1 MSKIEGLKAVRQ
13 HLTLYRS
20 AVVRGLLYR
29 EIEPESRARRLT
41 QLGEYTLLLE
51 EIKDHLHNLSD
62 IVVAC
67 RHGLAG
73 TEPAGYDPWG
83 GGDYDEARPYNP
95 YEEIAEC
102 LQSGCSVSV
111 LTLSPELLGYIES
124 LPDAERRTSV
134 FLLGFFGKAPWQR
147 DTETGKLRA
156 LTDEE
161 TARWPESSMMES
173 MEQNFFALT
182 YAEEMAH
189 ALTLTNE
196 RADLQLI
203 LDLTL

>member
-20 AVVRGLLYR
+20 AVTRGLLYR
-29 EIEPESRARRLT
+29 EIEPETRPRRLA

-51 EIKDHLHNLSD
+51 EIKDHLQNLSG
-62 IVVAC
+62 IVTAC

-73 TEPAGYDPWG
+73 TAPVSYDPWG
-83 GGDYDEARPYNP
+83 GGDYDELRPYDP

-102 LQSGCSVSV
+102 LQSGCSVSA
-111 LTLSPELLGYIES
+111 LSLSPELLDYIEQ
-124 LPDAERRTSV
+124 LPDAERRTSA
-134 FLLGFFGKAPWQR
+134 FLLDLFGRAPWQR

-173 MEQNFFALT
+173 VEQTFFTLT
-182 YAEEMAH
+182 YAEEMAR
-189 ALTLTNE
+189 ALALTNE
-196 RADLQLI
+196 RAELQLI